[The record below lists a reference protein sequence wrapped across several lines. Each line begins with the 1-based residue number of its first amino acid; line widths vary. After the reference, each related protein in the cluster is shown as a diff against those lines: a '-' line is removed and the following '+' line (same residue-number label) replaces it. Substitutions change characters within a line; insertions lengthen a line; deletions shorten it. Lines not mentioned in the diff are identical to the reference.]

1 MRTRIFLALLLLSLA
16 VPAAA
21 LAQRPLKLGLAGGVS
36 LPSADLAA
44 GAGPGWNALAT
55 LALSTLMQPIGLRLD
70 VAHAEF
76 AFDEPSP
83 LGPGNQRV
91 SSATLNATYRLPMT
105 DSPMSPYVIT
115 GLGLYRIDCSLAAC
129 EASDHFG
136 WNAGGGTKIN
146 ILGMLTFVEARYH
159 SANVGSGRVAYIPVT
174 FGLLF

>member
-1 MRTRIFLALLLLSLA
+1 MRTRFFFAVLLLSIA
-16 VPAAA
+16 APAAA

-115 GLGLYRIDCSLAAC
+115 GLGLYRTDCSVAAC
-129 EASDHFG
+129 EASNHFG

-159 SANVGSGRVAYIPVT
+159 SANVGSGRVAYIPITV
-174 FGLLF
+174 GLLF